1 MAVATATWTAHTAV
15 GQREDLQEIIYDISP
30 EETPFLSN
38 VGRTSAKAVL
48 HEWQTDALAAA
59 STANAYLEGDEFSG
73 QAVTPTVRRQNRCQ
87 ISRKDIVVSGT
98 MDAVDKAGRA
108 QESSYLTAK
117 AGRELKRDMEAIL
130 TGEHVATAGS
140 IVSARALAAVE
151 SWLVTN
157 RTQAAANTTGSTPAY
172 TNTPSTALTDGTQT
186 AIDETIFKSVIASI
200 WTQGGNPR
208 MIMCGA
214 FNKSQISGFGGIAS
228 LYKNA
233 PQGQATIVAGAMAE
247 RTKFRSYLIYSLV
260 VSAVIYP
267 IVGYWV
273 WGGGWLAQMGYL
285 DFAGSSV
292 VHSVG
297 GLAGLIG
304 TIALGDC
311 PGPKVLNGRQIET
324 GRAKLLWK
332 LMAS

>member
-1 MAVATATWTAHTAV
+1 MAVATGTWTAHTAV
-15 GQREDLQEIIYDISP
+15 GQREDLQDIIYDISP

-59 STANAYLEGDEFSG
+59 STANAYLEGDDFSG

-108 QESSYLTAK
+108 MESSYLTAK

-157 RTQAAANTTGSTPAY
+157 RTQDATNTTGSTPAY

-186 AIDETIFKSVIASI
+186 AIDETVFKSVIAEVWSN
-200 WTQGGNPR
+200 GGDPR

-214 FNKSQISGFGGIAS
+214 FNKGQISGFSGIATS
-228 LYKNA
+228 FKNV
-233 PQGQATIVAGAMAE
+233 PQGQATIVAGADLYVSDFGEHQIVPNRFSRGRTVLFLDMEYWSVAYLRPMQNIDIAATGDAKKSTILAE
-247 RTKFRSYLIYSLV
+247 YTLV
-260 VSAVIYP
+260 CKNE
-267 IVGYWV
+267 
-273 WGGGWLAQMGYL
+273 LASG
-285 DFAGSSV
+285 
-292 VHSVG
+292 
-297 GLAGLIG
+297 
-304 TIALGDC
+304 
-311 PGPKVLNGRQIET
+311 
-324 GRAKLLWK
+324 KLPDLTT
-332 LMAS
+332 S